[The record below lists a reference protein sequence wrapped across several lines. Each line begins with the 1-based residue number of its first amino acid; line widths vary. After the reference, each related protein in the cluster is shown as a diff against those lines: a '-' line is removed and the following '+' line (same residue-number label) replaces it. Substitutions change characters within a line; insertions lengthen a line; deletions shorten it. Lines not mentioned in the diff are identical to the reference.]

1 MENDINKIEKKALLA
16 IKISIAA
23 IFISL
28 ILGIFS
34 LWVVLNQ
41 VTISVGIDKKL
52 KQIEMQLETKR
63 N

>member
-52 KQIEMQLETKR
+52 KQIEMQLETKS

>member
-1 MENDINKIEKKALLA
+1 MENDINKIEKKTLLA